1 MRSLLI
7 AVYIFALVF
16 EVADGFQRRVFPRA
30 YGTHL
35 RLASRD
41 GDEVLR
47 QQAKFGLREKQSPVT
62 VLEIAGVLGRFRER
76 LDFFEGVGYS
86 RRSIGDRQLL
96 TNARLFERL
105 KDKAFLPDAWPID
118 KRTGALLGLDPS
130 REGADK
136 EEVLQRLQNE
146 ALSPGA
152 CYAVFTS
159 LAKGAGNGCAWP
171 VQVDEELGK
180 WLCEDEA
187 DESKRIFDV
196 EAFES
201 TLAMG
206 KLQVAV
212 GWFLFV
218 GLQGFAIYHLFLRA
232 AVKQFA
238 PDFYDVLY

>member
-1 MRSLLI
+1 
-7 AVYIFALVF
+7 
-16 EVADGFQRRVFPRA
+16 
-30 YGTHL
+30 
-35 RLASRD
+35 
-41 GDEVLR
+41 LR
-47 QQAKFGLREKQSPVT
+47 QQATFGLREKQSPVT

-76 LDFFEGVGYS
+76 QNFFEGVGYS
-86 RRSIGDRQLL
+86 RRSIGDGQLL
-96 TNARLFERL
+96 TNARLFDRL
-105 KDKAFLPDAWPID
+105 KDKAFLSDAWPID
-118 KRTGALLGLDPS
+118 KRTGAPLGLDPAK
-130 REGADK
+130 EGADK
-136 EEVLQRLQNE
+136 EQVLQRLQTE
-146 ALSPGA
+146 ALSPSA
-152 CYAVFTS
+152 CFAVFTS

-187 DESKRIFDV
+187 DETRRIFDV
-196 EAFES
+196 ESFEN

-212 GWFLFV
+212 GWFLFI